1 MTYNNT
7 MNYTYKTFTFICFAL
22 SAVTK
27 EMAIKVA
34 PDNSIELFDD
44 ILYQRLDNVDDN
56 VQNIYFAW
64 SLIRQIIAD
73 NESLLYR
80 PYKKVIDN
88 ILYGESEYE
97 LMTSPNEDLL
107 KDFGNLISK
116 NKEMFKTF
124 YDMGAL
130 RCLNELI
137 ND

>member
-1 MTYNNT
+1 M
-7 MNYTYKTFTFICFAL
+7 
-22 SAVTK
+22 
-27 EMAIKVA
+27 
-34 PDNSIELFDD
+34 
-44 ILYQRLDNVDDN
+44 YQRLDNVDDN

-64 SLIRQIIAD
+64 SLIRQIIVD
-73 NESLLYR
+73 NESLHYR

-88 ILYGESEYE
+88 ILYGDSEYE

-107 KDFGNLISK
+107 KDFSNLISK

-124 YDMGAL
+124 YDMGAS